1 MSHIDLKANINI
13 GILNIVL
20 VILNDILYSFMYNFN
35 IYKN

>member
-1 MSHIDLKANINI
+1 MSLIDLKANINI

-20 VILNDILYSFMYNFN
+20 FILNDILHNFIYNFN